1 MKQGNK
7 IFLSD
12 DINETGSLAWFV
24 ADWNPAKP
32 RHNNKESEVQIRD
45 CYKQVVLDFGY
56 SNVEEYKARLAKIDT
71 LISELESFRDV
82 LKDSWG

>member
-24 ADWNPAKP
+24 ADWNQDKP
-32 RHNNKESEVQIRD
+32 RHNKKESEVQIRD
-45 CYKQVVLDFGY
+45 CYKQFVLDFGY